1 MHFGSEA
8 SDRCAFVFGMYL
20 LCKVR
25 CSAGRRIRVVAI
37 KERSRQVMGRGGE
50 FQWRFQDG
58 SPILPAQRQVRGPG
72 PFLGSTVST
81 LVSAHHSIRIMSC
94 ARTRLPYT
102 SGSGNKTTTRSSVIC
117 RSSSSAAGPSSSP
130 VVVATEVCLRDL
142 GCDFVLR
149 SLGEEDME
157 KVEDMLSSVDF
168 DVSVDDWREVGTALA
183 ICEKSTNALV
193 GSVTTYTYPSKTGD
207 EETMTWLGNLVVHPE
222 YRSRGGKSTIS
233 RLCGWRKKETHTNNN
248 PKQNQLSQ
256 PRVFC
261 WT

>member
-1 MHFGSEA
+1 MS
-8 SDRCAFVFGMYL
+8 
-20 LCKVR
+20 
-25 CSAGRRIRVVAI
+25 
-37 KERSRQVMGRGGE
+37 
-50 FQWRFQDG
+50 
-58 SPILPAQRQVRGPG
+58 
-72 PFLGSTVST
+72 
-81 LVSAHHSIRIMSC
+81 VSAHHSIRLMAARASC

-102 SGSGNKTTTRSSVIC
+102 SGSGNKTTTRSRVIC
-117 RSSSSAAGPSSSP
+117 RSSSSSAGQSSSP

-149 SLGEEDME
+149 SLGEEDMD
-157 KVEDMLSSVDF
+157 KVKDMLSSVDF

-183 ICEKSTNALV
+183 ICEKSTNVLV